1 MSKSRPKTSKNNTQK
16 QITARNIIMKID
28 PTLDDLIDLTT
39 GGTDDGWAD
48 LDDDDDDD
56 CLDDD
61 YQPSAAI
68 VRLQNMSKQREAATL
83 KTKKIKKRRT
93 PKAPRSIASKGK
105 AKPSKKLSMLGSDST
120 PEFNVK
126 ACKSLWQC
134 RTLDE
139 VSDEHRKRNERYN
152 AKCSKATA
160 KRKLCDDTTV
170 TITALLQGTAT
181 DVPLLTSHQVLALSY
196 QTVHRAIYALTKDAP
211 DMEFA
216 LVTFISGDGGTSSD
230 APFVDLYK
238 SRDKVLKTLRK
249 MSKDFVGVTELAMFN
264 SHGHPD
270 GGRHIQRHEH
280 ALIWGH
286 GIVAK
291 AHKVAA
297 QRMNDFPPNITGA
310 PQIDVREV
318 VGTEINLARICAY
331 LFKSPHKCMNWNP
344 PKDGKKGHMNQS
356 EKGDRMI
363 RYLAMARIRS
373 MMTIGDVMFA
383 GGQGIKIRSDLIKLL
398 RETCHSNVPIPNRL
412 LHPDAIGAFWVE
424 VAKELKQT
432 NWKLPIIA
440 RKP

>member
-1 MSKSRPKTSKNNTQK
+1 MKKLATSKPKSITQR
-16 QITARNIIMKID
+16 QIITRRIRMNVIQAPN
-28 PTLDDLIDLTT
+28 DLIDLTT
-39 GGTDDGWAD
+39 DDSDDGWAGC
-48 LDDDDDDD
+48 LNEDDK
-56 CLDDD
+56 
-61 YQPSAAI
+61 PSGAI
-68 VRLQNMSKQREAATL
+68 ARLENMSKQREAATL
-83 KTKKIKKRRT
+83 KTKKPKKHHK
-93 PKAPRSIASKGK
+93 PKAPRSTAPKGK
-105 AKPSKKLSMLGSDST
+105 DKPSKKPPMLGPDST
-120 PEFNVK
+120 PEPDDK
-126 ACKSLWQC
+126 AFKSLWQC
-134 RTLDE
+134 QTLDE
-139 VSDEHRKRNERYN
+139 VSDVHCIWSERGN
-152 AKCSKATA
+152 AKCLKVIAR
-160 KRKLCDDTTV
+160 RKLCDDTSV

-196 QTVHRAIYALTKDAP
+196 QTVHRAIYALTKDDP

-216 LVTFISGDGGTSSD
+216 LVTFIAGDGGTSSD
-230 APFVDLYK
+230 APFVDLHK
-238 SRDKVLKTLRK
+238 SQLKALKTVRK

-264 SHGHPD
+264 SHRHPD

-310 PQIDVREV
+310 SQIDVREV

-363 RYLAMARIRS
+363 RYLALARIRS
-373 MMTIGDVMFA
+373 MMTIEDVMFA

-398 RETCHSNVPIPNRL
+398 RETCHSNVPVPNRL

>member
-1 MSKSRPKTSKNNTQK
+1 
-16 QITARNIIMKID
+16 MKID
-28 PTLDDLIDLTT
+28 TTLDDLIDQTPE
-39 GGTDDGWAD
+39 GSDDGWARC
-48 LDDDDDDD
+48 LNEDDK
-56 CLDDD
+56 
-61 YQPSAAI
+61 PSAAM
-68 VRLQNMSKQREAATL
+68 VRLQNMSKQREAAIL
-83 KTKKIKKRRT
+83 EKTKPKKRRK

-105 AKPSKKLSMLGSDST
+105 AKPSKKPPVLGSDST

-126 ACKSLWQC
+126 AFKSLWQY

-139 VSDEHRKRNERYN
+139 VSDGHSKRNERN
-152 AKCSKATA
+152 NEKCLKAIA
-160 KRKLCDDTTV
+160 RRKLCDDTSV

-196 QTVHRAIYALTKDAP
+196 QTVHRAIFALTKDDP

-216 LVTFISGDGGTSSD
+216 LVTFISGDGGTSSN
-230 APFVDLYK
+230 APFVDLHK
-238 SRDKVLKTLRK
+238 SRDNVLKTLRP
-249 MSKDFVGVTELAMFN
+249 MSKNFIGMSELAMFN

-398 RETCHSNVPIPNRL
+398 RETCHSNAPIPNRL